1 MFLDALIDAGLDSL
15 KLLPF
20 LFATY
25 LFMEWLEHGAG
36 ERFERAIA
44 KAGKAGPLIGA
55 LLGVVPQCGFSG
67 AAATLYA
74 GRVVTLGTL
83 VSVFL
88 VTSDEM
94 LPVMLSQQVE
104 LGLIAKVLG
113 IKVLAGMLV
122 GFASV

>member
-44 KAGKAGPLIGA
+44 KAGKAAGMSVAEIGA
-55 LLGVVPQCGFSG
+55 L
-67 AAATLYA
+67 
-74 GRVVTLGTL
+74 
-83 VSVFL
+83 
-88 VTSDEM
+88 
-94 LPVMLSQQVE
+94 QQE
-104 LGLIAKVLG
+104 YKDAFQAKALDDFN
-113 IKVLAGMLV
+113 K
-122 GFASV
+122 